1 MIRKGIKD
9 GTKLIDF
16 KTLGDERGTLVALEE
31 DSSVIPFEIKRVYYM
46 WDTTPGMV
54 RGKHAHYKLKQ
65 VLVCVSGSCDIVL
78 DDGHERCSVHLDS
91 PARGLF
97 IDGFVWREMEN
108 FSQDAV
114 LMVLASEHYEEADY
128 IRDYDVFLRQCARCE

>member
-1 MIRKGIKD
+1 MERKGIKV

-16 KTLGDERGTLVALEE
+16 KILGDERGSLVALEGN
-31 DSSVIPFEIKRVYYM
+31 SSVIPFEVKRVYYM
-46 WDTTPGMV
+46 WNTTPGMV

-78 DDGHERCSVHLDS
+78 DDGKERKTVRLDTPS
-91 PARGLF
+91 QGLF
-97 IDGFVWREMEN
+97 IDGFIWREMEN
-108 FSQDAV
+108 FSKDAV

-128 IRDYDVFLRQCARCE
+128 IRDYDSFLKEVQA

>member
-1 MIRKGIKD
+1 MTRKGIKD

-16 KTLGDERGTLVALEE
+16 KILGDERGSLVALEE
-31 DSSVIPFEIKRVYYM
+31 DSSVIPFAVKRVYYM
-46 WDTTPGMV
+46 WNTTPGMV

-78 DDGHERCSVHLDS
+78 DDGRERRTVRLDS

-97 IDGFVWREMEN
+97 IDGFIWREMEN

-128 IRDYDVFLRQCARCE
+128 IRDYDRFLKEAAL

>member
-1 MIRKGIKD
+1 MTRKGIKD

-16 KTLGDERGTLVALEE
+16 KILGDERGSLVALEE
-31 DSSVIPFEIKRVYYM
+31 DSSVIPFAVKRVYYM
-46 WDTTPGMV
+46 WNTTSGMV

-78 DDGHERCSVHLDS
+78 DDGRERRTVRLDS

-97 IDGFVWREMEN
+97 IDGFIWREMEN

-128 IRDYDVFLRQCARCE
+128 IRDYDRFLKEVVL